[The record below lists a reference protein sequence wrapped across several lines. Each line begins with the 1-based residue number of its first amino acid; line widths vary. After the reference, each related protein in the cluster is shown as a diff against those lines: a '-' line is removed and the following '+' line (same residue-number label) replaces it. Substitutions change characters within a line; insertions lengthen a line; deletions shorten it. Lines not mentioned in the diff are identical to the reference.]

1 MASVQGI
8 KSTITNGFNTIKT
21 KAGKAYKNLG
31 LGTILAGEYIK
42 GLAKDTVSF
51 AKANPRK
58 ASVIAF
64 VAAAGIGAATKLL
77 HLGVSK
83 FKEQKEEKQIEEAI
97 NKRNAVIATM
107 AEPAIKEA
115 AQVIDAQAAEIER
128 LEELVK
134 THELVHEADQESINA
149 YRDVVSADKTE
160 QTAAVEEN

>member
-128 LEELVK
+128 LKELVK

>member
-8 KSTITNGFNTIKT
+8 KSTITNSFNTIKT

-51 AKANPRK
+51 AKA
-58 ASVIAF
+58 SVISF
-64 VAAAGIGAATKLL
+64 VAAAGIGAATKLH

-149 YRDVVSADKTE
+149 YRDVVSADKAE
-160 QTAAVEEN
+160 PAAAVEEN